1 VFQPSE
7 ERRDRPALAAV
18 QLERLRGT
26 VARINAYN
34 PTYRRHL
41 GGVAPGDLASLDDL
55 RRLPFLTKEQLRDAY
70 PYGMACHGPDPI
82 LRVHMSSGTT
92 GAPII
97 NPYTAADIAQWREA
111 MARSLIAAGVTATD
125 VMLVTPSFGLFTGG
139 FGFQFGAEAVGTM
152 VIPAGAGRTSLQLQL
167 LRDLRATVL
176 AGIAT
181 YPLRMIEVAR
191 QEGFDWKSTHLRVG
205 VLGSEPWSDELRTR
219 IEAEMGIRTHDIIGM
234 TETGGPGLGID
245 CQARDGIHVWD
256 DHYLPEIVDPATGR
270 PLPDGQRGELV
281 VTTLTRQGLPLIR
294 YRTRDVTR
302 IRSRDRCVCGR
313 TGVRLDRFHGRTD
326 DMLIFKGVN
335 FYPSQ
340 VEQILLRQP
349 GLDHE
354 YQIVLERDAERGDH
368 LVLCVETGPAFDRA
382 AETRLLRE
390 LGDRLSLT
398 PEIRLMAVG
407 AIPRAPGK
415 AVRVVDRRERTGAP

>member
-1 VFQPSE
+1 MFQPSE
-7 ERRDRPALAAV
+7 ETRDRAALEAV
-18 QLERLRGT
+18 QLERLRAT
-26 VARINAYN
+26 IARISAHNAA
-34 PTYRRHL
+34 YRSHL
-41 GGVAPGDLASLDDL
+41 GGVAAGDLTSVDDL

-70 PYGMACHGPDPI
+70 PYGMACNGREPI

-97 NPYTAADIAQWREA
+97 NPYTAADVGQWREV
-111 MARSLIAAGVTATD
+111 MARSLVSAGVTAAD
-125 VMLVTPSFGLFTGG
+125 VMLVTATFGLFTGG
-139 FGFQFGAEAVGTM
+139 FGFQFGADALGTM
-152 VIPAGAGRTSLQLQL
+152 VIPVGAGRTTLQLQL
-167 LRDLRATVL
+167 LRDLRATVI

-191 QEGFDWKSTHLRVG
+191 QEGFDWRSTNLRIG
-205 VLGSEPWSDELRTR
+205 VLGSEPWSDELRAR
-219 IEAEMGIRTHDIIGM
+219 IETEMGIRTYDLIGM
-234 TETGGPGLGID
+234 TETGGPGMGIE
-245 CQARDGIHVWD
+245 CHVRDGIHVWD
-256 DHYLPEIVDPATGR
+256 DHYVPEIVDPSGR
-270 PLPDGQRGELV
+270 VLPDGEPGELV
-281 VTTLTRQGLPLIR
+281 VTTLTRHGLPLVR

-302 IRSRDRCVCGR
+302 IRSRERCACGR

-326 DMLIFKGVN
+326 DVVIFKGVK

-354 YQIVLERDAERGDH
+354 YQIVLERDAARGDH
-368 LVLCVETGPAFDRA
+368 LVLCVEAGPVFDQA

-398 PEIRLMAVG
+398 PEIRPMAVG
-407 AIPRAPGK
+407 AIPRSPGK
-415 AVRVVDRRERTGAP
+415 SVRVVDRRERTGAP